1 MTRLLRPIVA
11 ATALLFVGVAGSA
24 AASTNAA
31 APASVDE
38 TSVTSVVIA
47 QPGNAVDSTLVV
59 SLAAGIVSG
68 VAGAAY
74 LVRRSRCRT
83 STPVE
88 RNDLEVVSV

>member
-1 MTRLLRPIVA
+1 MTRLLRPIVT
-11 ATALLFVGVAGSA
+11 ATALMLVGVAGPA

-31 APASVDE
+31 SPASVDE
-38 TSVTSVVIA
+38 TSVTSAVIA
-47 QPGNAVDSTLVV
+47 QPGSAVNSALVV

-68 VAGAAY
+68 ATGAAY

-83 STPVE
+83 GTTVV

>member
-11 ATALLFVGVAGSA
+11 TTVLLLVGVAGSA

-31 APASVDE
+31 ATASVDE
-38 TSVTSVVIA
+38 TSVTSAVIA
-47 QPGNAVDSTLVV
+47 QPGSAVDSTLVV

-68 VAGAAY
+68 AAGATY

-83 STPVE
+83 GTPVV
-88 RNDLEVVSV
+88 RNDPEVVSV